1 MRVAA
6 VATRSLG
13 IDTAARRSR
22 RRRVLLEHLVFLQQ
36 FCDRRSDSLMRRRRH
51 VAIARDG
58 NDGAF
63 TLHLAKARGHV
74 DQEISASFITAASR
88 AGRSLISG

>member
-51 VAIARDG
+51 VPIARDG
-58 NDGAF
+58 NDGAL
-63 TLHLAKARGHV
+63 TLQQQRGSSGRAVLCGLAG
-74 DQEISASFITAASR
+74 Q
-88 AGRSLISG
+88 

>member
-22 RRRVLLEHLVFLQQ
+22 RRRVLLEYLLFLQQ
-36 FCDRRSDSLMRRRRH
+36 FCDRRSDSLMRRLLRF
-51 VAIARDG
+51 AQDEIADR
-58 NDGAF
+58 
-63 TLHLAKARGHV
+63 
-74 DQEISASFITAASR
+74 
-88 AGRSLISG
+88 